1 MFVPVKKIFEE
12 RFKDIGADIK
22 DIGADKPY
30 RISIQYNGIESN
42 NKTVNE
48 KGRV

>member
-12 RFKDIGADIK
+12 RFK